1 MIWVKP
7 RQRDQSLAIQKY
19 KKLRNAK
26 SGKNLLSPHSLKL
39 DRLGKVFVSFL
50 ETEMFSFFWKKN
62 GDWIFFFSIRLSLTS
77 VMARRISFYLRDL
90 FFSFKSLCWNLIELS
105 FNNIWLRITR
115 GFKTGNYFSVIS
127 GINSKVSMK
136 IGFIQID
143 GCKI

>member
-62 GDWIFFFSIRLSLTS
+62 EDWIFFFPLDCL
-77 VMARRISFYLRDL
+77 
-90 FFSFKSLCWNLIELS
+90 
-105 FNNIWLRITR
+105 
-115 GFKTGNYFSVIS
+115 
-127 GINSKVSMK
+127 
-136 IGFIQID
+136 
-143 GCKI
+143 